1 MDWELRH
8 HHHMKW
14 MCDYKNVMTGFQRFD
29 CVENEGPDWTAMHQ
43 CHGDDLCAYLT
54 AREHQTEIHCLS
66 MVRWNKFA
74 LRFCQNLFFLAPLIS
89 NLNRRLVGC
98 RTESWAKRQRP
109 VGTIYRACGASLR
122 GCHQTLGGQGWLME
136 EIRKRSWDF
145 WKRQSTKN
153 KTRVGGFKSF
163 QCRKFFGEDG
173 IQVDEHIFQLADHG
187 MPQVC
192 CRHFK
197 TL

>member
-1 MDWELRH
+1 MSWRDSKDLTVWK
-8 HHHMKW
+8 MKALTGQQ
-14 MCDYKNVMTGFQRFD
+14 CINVMGMICVLISRPENIRQKSIVCPWSDETNLHFD
-29 CVENEGPDWTAMHQ
+29 F
-43 CHGDDLCAYLT
+43 
-54 AREHQTEIHCLS
+54 
-66 MVRWNKFA
+66 VRIF
-74 LRFCQNLFFLAPLIS
+74 FFLAPLIS